1 MGHWVFR
8 VFRWAEYCML
18 PIKLTYKVL
27 LLGLMNALIL
37 QKSEHN
43 RISVYY
49 QCHYLTRYL
58 ATHDIVPAQLS
69 GEHSIIYQSFLSRG
83 GRRQLHPSPTAKRF
97 FNLQLGSEM
106 LHES

>member
-43 RISVYY
+43 
-49 QCHYLTRYL
+49 
-58 ATHDIVPAQLS
+58 
-69 GEHSIIYQSFLSRG
+69 
-83 GRRQLHPSPTAKRF
+83 
-97 FNLQLGSEM
+97 
-106 LHES
+106 